1 LELEEFNE
9 EEKAVDLAETVAN
22 DVMPH

>member
-22 DVMPH
+22 DVMRH